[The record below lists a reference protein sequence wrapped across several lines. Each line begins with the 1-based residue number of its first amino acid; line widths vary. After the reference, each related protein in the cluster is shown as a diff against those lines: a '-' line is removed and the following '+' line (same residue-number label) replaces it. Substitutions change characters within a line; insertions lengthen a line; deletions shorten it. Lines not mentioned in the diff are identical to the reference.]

1 MGDFDW
7 TYPILAFLASGWL
20 VVIYLVYQPA
30 FIKMMSEVPDGTV
43 LNVVTPSMF
52 LLLAVML
59 NVLGWVM
66 GYFASFEEAGNDTKG
81 N

>member
-20 VVIYLVYQPA
+20 VVIYLVYQLA

-43 LNVVTPSMF
+43 PNVVAPSVF
-52 LLLAVML
+52 LLLAFML
-59 NVLGWVM
+59 NVLGQVM
-66 GYFASFEEAGNDTKG
+66 GRFASFEEVGK
-81 N
+81 

>member
-30 FIKMMSEVPDGTV
+30 FVKMMSEVPDGMV
-43 LNVVTPSMF
+43 MNVVPPSVF
-52 LLLAVML
+52 LMLAVAL
-59 NVLGWVM
+59 NFLGWVM
-66 GYFASFEEAGNDTKG
+66 GYFASFEEA
-81 N
+81 

>member
-1 MGDFDW
+1 MVEFDW

-20 VVIYLVYQPA
+20 VVIYMVYQPA

-43 LNVVTPSMF
+43 MNVVAPSMF

-66 GYFASFEEAGNDTKG
+66 GYFAPFVEAYRG
-81 N
+81 

>member
-1 MGDFDW
+1 MVEFDW

-43 LNVVTPSMF
+43 MNVVPPSMF

-66 GYFASFEEAGNDTKG
+66 GYFASFVEAYRG
-81 N
+81 